1 MIRTASMALLMLML
15 WVMSVQ
21 AQTDSQVTAGIN
33 ALKNG
38 AYEEAIQSL
47 SKALETPARLKKEDA
62 TQAHFYRGM
71 AIISAHQEALRL
83 RRSSP
88 VSEPYLKTCEDLMA
102 ALRTD
107 NGRWADDIKQLQKEL
122 FRPLLAEGTRSLN
135 GNQYEQAFL
144 YMDCVVNIRSSAMDD
159 DYWPAYDMRGQAR
172 LALQDT
178 VKALEDLQKAGEVYQ
193 RATGGTPDPLIAYVY
208 YRAALIHRFSNR
220 DVDQALEA
228 IRQGKTVL
236 EAERLK
242 FSNEL
247 RTESLDHRFAQAQ
260 NDLDRFELEILLQ
273 KPDKYDE
280 AIAHFKQ
287 AVAENPD
294 DYTLLMAYAAL
305 VEARDT
311 DAAVPIYERAI
322 SIAPDRSTAY
332 FNLAVMYYNEGA
344 DLYQKIKDMP
354 VTRQRKETE
363 SRIEARFL
371 AAIPAFEKAREL
383 EPNDDATVDAL
394 LQIVKYLKRDD
405 EIQKYTRIKQQMEGR

>member
-1 MIRTASMALLMLML
+1 MIRTASMALMLLMF
-15 WVMSVQ
+15 WVVSVE
-21 AQTDSQVTAGIN
+21 AQTNSLVTAGIN

-135 GNQYEQAFL
+135 GKRYEQAFL

-193 RATGGTPDPLIAYVY
+193 KATGTTPDPLIAYVY

-220 DVDQALEA
+220 DVDEALEA

-280 AIAHFKQ
+280 AIAHFKR
-287 AVAENPD
+287 AVTESPD

-311 DAAVPIYERAI
+311 DAAVPIYEK
-322 SIAPDRSTAY
+322 
-332 FNLAVMYYNEGA
+332 G
-344 DLYQKIKDMP
+344 DL
-354 VTRQRKETE
+354 VRGC
-363 SRIEARFL
+363 A
-371 AAIPAFEKAREL
+371 
-383 EPNDDATVDAL
+383 
-394 LQIVKYLKRDD
+394 
-405 EIQKYTRIKQQMEGR
+405 

>member
-1 MIRTASMALLMLML
+1 M
-15 WVMSVQ
+15 
-21 AQTDSQVTAGIN
+21 
-33 ALKNG
+33 
-38 AYEEAIQSL
+38 
-47 SKALETPARLKKEDA
+47 
-62 TQAHFYRGM
+62 
-71 AIISAHQEALRL
+71 
-83 RRSSP
+83 
-88 VSEPYLKTCEDLMA
+88 
-102 ALRTD
+102 
-107 NGRWADDIKQLQKEL
+107 

-178 VKALEDLQKAGEVYQ
+178 VKALEDLQKAAEVYQ
-193 RATGGTPDPLIAYVY
+193 RATGATPDPLIAYVY